1 MTTSYTMNC
10 APVAQTYNGRV
21 NIMGPN
27 VDTQFAMADRI
38 PMNKA
43 TSFRDAMTGNW
54 YDTALSLNFFSA
66 ANICILQNGIRA
78 GVYKRSNGQYLIG
91 EQNQDEL
98 KIVMRSIFLQN
109 AQNLAQDIPMQ
120 IHKLNLLVLE
130 YAINQVYG
138 EAEGYIKYKRDAS
151 TLVVPLAHPV
161 MAVTNDKQLEL
172 KPWF

>member
-1 MTTSYTMNC
+1 
-10 APVAQTYNGRV
+10 
-21 NIMGPN
+21 
-27 VDTQFAMADRI
+27 
-38 PMNKA
+38 
-43 TSFRDAMTGNW
+43 
-54 YDTALSLNFFSA
+54 
-66 ANICILQNGIRA
+66 
-78 GVYKRSNGQYLIG
+78 
-91 EQNQDEL
+91 
-98 KIVMRSIFLQN
+98 LQN

-151 TLVVPLAHPV
+151 TLVVPMAHPV